1 MSLIGI
7 LVALIV
13 VGVLLWGINAILGV
27 VPIPEPFKT
36 IIWVIVVIIALRTT
50 RRAWTLVRLKATPR
64 RDQAEDSKA
73 ESNTRSTTGEM
84 DSIISAATVC
94 SNHRG

>member
-36 IIWVIVVIIALRTT
+36 IIWVIVVVIAVLSFVEISG
-50 RRAWTLVRLKATPR
+50 LYHFNIVR
-64 RDQAEDSKA
+64 
-73 ESNTRSTTGEM
+73 
-84 DSIISAATVC
+84 
-94 SNHRG
+94 

>member
-13 VGVLLWGINAILGV
+13 VGVIVWGISAILGV

-36 IIWVIVVIIALRTT
+36 IIWVIVVIVAVLTFVEIAGLYHFNIR
-50 RRAWTLVRLKATPR
+50 
-64 RDQAEDSKA
+64 
-73 ESNTRSTTGEM
+73 
-84 DSIISAATVC
+84 
-94 SNHRG
+94 

>member
-27 VPIPEPFKT
+27 IPIPEPFKT
-36 IIWVIVVIIALRTT
+36 IVWVIVVIVAVLSF
-50 RRAWTLVRLKATPR
+50 V
-64 RDQAEDSKA
+64 Q
-73 ESNTRSTTGEM
+73 
-84 DSIISAATVC
+84 ISGLYHFNVI
-94 SNHRG
+94 R

>member
-36 IIWVIVVIIALRTT
+36 IVWVIVVIIAVLSF
-50 RRAWTLVRLKATPR
+50 V
-64 RDQAEDSKA
+64 Q
-73 ESNTRSTTGEM
+73 
-84 DSIISAATVC
+84 ISGLYHF
-94 SNHRG
+94 NIR